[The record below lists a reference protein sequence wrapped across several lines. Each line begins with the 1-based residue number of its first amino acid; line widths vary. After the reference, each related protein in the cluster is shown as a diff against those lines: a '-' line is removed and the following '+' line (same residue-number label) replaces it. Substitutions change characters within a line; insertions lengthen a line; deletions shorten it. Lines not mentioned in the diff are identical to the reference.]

1 MERRLKFFEQMR
13 HRLENIEDETVDLEI
28 KKEPEE
34 VKVIEPV
41 GKQEYTIRLKTRLA
55 AWATELNKWENEADE
70 VAIDDECAANLARL
84 DLKLAEGYEKMRELL
99 CTTEDQWDSV
109 RDDAES
115 LWREIIST
123 FDEIR
128 HCVGGK

>member
-13 HRLENIEDETVDLEI
+13 HRLENIDDETVDL
-28 KKEPEE
+28 KSMAEPEE
-34 VKVIEPV
+34 VKVIEPA
-41 GKQEYTIRLKTRLA
+41 GKQEYTARLKTKLV
-55 AWATELNKWENEADE
+55 AWATELNKWETEADQ
-70 VAIDDECAANLARL
+70 VAIDEECADNLARL

-99 CTTEDQWDSV
+99 CTTEEEWETV
-109 RDDAES
+109 REDAET
-115 LWREIIST
+115 LWQEIIST